1 MKKSFTM
8 QTVYEFAAAKGFTAE
23 DVIIEAQHNYYY
35 DEATDTETEGEVEC
49 YTVYFGVEYE
59 EEWFFYFDS
68 LDEPATEWEH
78 HVSDGWEV

>member
-1 MKKSFTM
+1 MKKSYTIE
-8 QTVYEFAAAKGFTAE
+8 TVYEFAAAKGFTAE
-23 DVIIEAQHNYYY
+23 DVHIQIDRGYWY
-35 DEATDTETEGEVEC
+35 DENDVEHEGEIEG

-78 HVSDGWEV
+78 HAFDGWEV